1 MFNSQVIRTNR
12 IDKNRRYGQRSAH
25 DSLKLKSAI
34 SCLQPLNLRVCCITC
49 ASDTTVYRHKFIT
62 SKQWRKQ
69 WQHLSFHS
77 LDAENKPYTSDHG
90 DSNYRHVIFW
100 TILTS
105 LKRAK
110 MFTFYFSNCIM
121 ASKIVF
127 EILRQIG
134 TVLVQCSQWTTHCSY
149 VDFYHLKSLSL
160 SYTKSVSLAVFQ

>member
-1 MFNSQVIRTNR
+1 MLKQILWWRKNWYQVIWLQMYPRACSTVREEGLTELKRTE
-12 IDKNRRYGQRSAH
+12 DMGQRSAH

-49 ASDTTVYRHKFIT
+49 AWDTTVYRHKFIT

-69 WQHLSFHS
+69 GQHLSFHS
-77 LDAENKPYTSDHG
+77 LDAENKPYTSEHG

-110 MFTFYFSNCIM
+110 MLTFYFSNCIM

-127 EILRQIG
+127 EILR
-134 TVLVQCSQWTTHCSY
+134 
-149 VDFYHLKSLSL
+149 
-160 SYTKSVSLAVFQ
+160 

>member
-1 MFNSQVIRTNR
+1 MLKQILWWRKNWYQVIWLQMYPRACSTVRVEGLTELKRTE
-12 IDKNRRYGQRSAH
+12 DMGQRSAH

-34 SCLQPLNLRVCCITC
+34 SCPQLLNLRVCCITC

-69 WQHLSFHS
+69 GQHLSFHS
-77 LDAENKPYTSDHG
+77 LDAENKPYTSEHG

-110 MFTFYFSNCIM
+110 MLTFYFSNCIM

-127 EILRQIG
+127 EILR
-134 TVLVQCSQWTTHCSY
+134 
-149 VDFYHLKSLSL
+149 
-160 SYTKSVSLAVFQ
+160 

>member
-1 MFNSQVIRTNR
+1 MLKQILWWRKNWYEVIWLQMYPRACSTVREEGLTELKRTE
-12 IDKNRRYGQRSAH
+12 DMGQRSAH

-34 SCLQPLNLRVCCITC
+34 SCPQLLNLRVCCITC

-69 WQHLSFHS
+69 GQHLSFHS
-77 LDAENKPYTSDHG
+77 LDAENKPYTSEHG

-110 MFTFYFSNCIM
+110 MLTFYFSNCIM

-127 EILRQIG
+127 EILR
-134 TVLVQCSQWTTHCSY
+134 
-149 VDFYHLKSLSL
+149 
-160 SYTKSVSLAVFQ
+160 

>member
-1 MFNSQVIRTNR
+1 MLKQILWWRKNWYQVIWLQMYPRACSTVREEGLTELKRTE
-12 IDKNRRYGQRSAH
+12 DMGQRSAH

-34 SCLQPLNLRVCCITC
+34 SCPQLLNLRVCCITC

-69 WQHLSFHS
+69 GQHLSFHS
-77 LDAENKPYTSDHG
+77 LDAENKPYTSEHG

-110 MFTFYFSNCIM
+110 MLTFYFSNCTM

-127 EILRQIG
+127 EILR
-134 TVLVQCSQWTTHCSY
+134 
-149 VDFYHLKSLSL
+149 
-160 SYTKSVSLAVFQ
+160 

>member
-69 WQHLSFHS
+69 GQHLSFHS
-77 LDAENKPYTSDHG
+77 LDAQNKPYTSEHG

-127 EILRQIG
+127 EILRQIS

-149 VDFYHLKSLSL
+149 VDFLS
-160 SYTKSVSLAVFQ
+160 S

>member
-1 MFNSQVIRTNR
+1 MLKQILWWRKNWYQVIWLQMYPRACSTVREEGLTELKRTE
-12 IDKNRRYGQRSAH
+12 DMGQRSAH
-25 DSLKLKSAI
+25 DSPQL
-34 SCLQPLNLRVCCITC
+34 LNLRVCCITC

-69 WQHLSFHS
+69 GQHLSFHS
-77 LDAENKPYTSDHG
+77 LDAENKPYTSEHG

-110 MFTFYFSNCIM
+110 MLTFYFSNCIM

-127 EILRQIG
+127 EILR
-134 TVLVQCSQWTTHCSY
+134 
-149 VDFYHLKSLSL
+149 
-160 SYTKSVSLAVFQ
+160 

>member
-1 MFNSQVIRTNR
+1 MLKQILWWRKNWYQVIWLQMYPRACSTVREEGLTELKRTE
-12 IDKNRRYGQRSAH
+12 DMGQRSAH

-34 SCLQPLNLRVCCITC
+34 SSPQLLNLRVCCITC

-69 WQHLSFHS
+69 GQHLSFHS
-77 LDAENKPYTSDHG
+77 LDAENKPYTSEHG

-127 EILRQIG
+127 EILR
-134 TVLVQCSQWTTHCSY
+134 
-149 VDFYHLKSLSL
+149 
-160 SYTKSVSLAVFQ
+160 

>member
-1 MFNSQVIRTNR
+1 MFNSQGIRTNR

-69 WQHLSFHS
+69 GQHLSFHS
-77 LDAENKPYTSDHG
+77 LDAENKPYTSEHG

-105 LKRAK
+105 LKKAK
-110 MFTFYFSNCIM
+110 MFTFIS
-121 ASKIVF
+121 
-127 EILRQIG
+127 Q
-134 TVLVQCSQWTTHCSY
+134 TVLWPAKSY
-149 VDFYHLKSLSL
+149 SKYLGRQVLYLYNVVSGPPIVHTLIFYHLKSLSL

>member
-1 MFNSQVIRTNR
+1 MLKQILWWRKNWYQVIWLQMYPRACSTVREEGLTELKRTE
-12 IDKNRRYGQRSAH
+12 DMGQRSAH

-34 SCLQPLNLRVCCITC
+34 SCPQLLNLRVCCITC

-69 WQHLSFHS
+69 GQHLSFHS
-77 LDAENKPYTSDHG
+77 LDAENKPYTSEHG

-110 MFTFYFSNCIM
+110 MLTFYFSNCIM

-127 EILRQIG
+127 EILR
-134 TVLVQCSQWTTHCSY
+134 
-149 VDFYHLKSLSL
+149 
-160 SYTKSVSLAVFQ
+160 

>member
-1 MFNSQVIRTNR
+1 MKKNWYQVIWLQMYPRACSTVREEGLTELKRTE
-12 IDKNRRYGQRSAH
+12 DMGQRSAH

-34 SCLQPLNLRVCCITC
+34 SCPQLLNLRVCCITC

-69 WQHLSFHS
+69 GQHLSFHS
-77 LDAENKPYTSDHG
+77 LDAENKPYTSEHG

-110 MFTFYFSNCIM
+110 MLTFYFSNCIM

-127 EILRQIG
+127 EILR
-134 TVLVQCSQWTTHCSY
+134 
-149 VDFYHLKSLSL
+149 
-160 SYTKSVSLAVFQ
+160 

>member
-1 MFNSQVIRTNR
+1 MLKQILWWRKNWYQVIWLQMYPRACSTVREEGLTELKRTE
-12 IDKNRRYGQRSAH
+12 DMGQRSAH

-49 ASDTTVYRHKFIT
+49 ASDTSVYRHKFIT

-69 WQHLSFHS
+69 GQHLSFHS
-77 LDAENKPYTSDHG
+77 LDAENKPYTSEHG

-110 MFTFYFSNCIM
+110 MLTFYFSNCIM

-127 EILRQIG
+127 EILR
-134 TVLVQCSQWTTHCSY
+134 
-149 VDFYHLKSLSL
+149 
-160 SYTKSVSLAVFQ
+160 

>member
-1 MFNSQVIRTNR
+1 MLKQILWWRKNWYQVIWLQMYPRACSIVREEGLTELKRTE
-12 IDKNRRYGQRSAH
+12 DMGQRSAH

-34 SCLQPLNLRVCCITC
+34 SCPQLLNLRVCCITC

-69 WQHLSFHS
+69 GQHLSFHS
-77 LDAENKPYTSDHG
+77 LDAENKPYTSEHG

-110 MFTFYFSNCIM
+110 MLTFYFSNCIM

-127 EILRQIG
+127 EILR
-134 TVLVQCSQWTTHCSY
+134 
-149 VDFYHLKSLSL
+149 
-160 SYTKSVSLAVFQ
+160 

>member
-1 MFNSQVIRTNR
+1 MLKQILWWRKNWYQVIWLQMYPRACSTVREEGLTELKRTE
-12 IDKNRRYGQRSAH
+12 DMGQRSAH

-69 WQHLSFHS
+69 GQHLSFHS
-77 LDAENKPYTSDHG
+77 LDAENKPYTSEHG

-110 MFTFYFSNCIM
+110 MLTFYFSNCIM

-127 EILRQIG
+127 EILR
-134 TVLVQCSQWTTHCSY
+134 
-149 VDFYHLKSLSL
+149 
-160 SYTKSVSLAVFQ
+160 